1 MKPSRPRVFVELKLF
16 RASKT
21 SSPEGIEHKKTFS
34 SSKMMERISPTFQ
47 LLLVNLK
54 K

>member
-1 MKPSRPRVFVELKLF
+1 MKPSRPRVFVEPRLF

-21 SSPEGIEHKKTFS
+21 SSLEGIEHKKTFS
-34 SSKMMERISPTFQ
+34 SSEMMERISPTFQ